1 MRRFITTCV
10 RLFAVCA
17 VTCWAASGAAQDI
30 RHGKVVKLD
39 LEQDEV
45 TIAADGAELKLR
57 VQPQMRVFDADR
69 GTVAERFSQVGIKA
83 GTELFFRVNPG
94 TDVLNAVKVGPAPNR
109 PARGDRGAPATPGE
123 RVTKDTSH
131 LKPLT
136 ELGEGKYQDF
146 AGGLYPDGANERP
159 STHEAAGLR
168 LAGEIRPLDADGKP
182 DAEAGRIVLLSIGM
196 SNTSQLSNGFEAALR
211 TADDVNP
218 KLLFV
223 NGAQGGMTA
232 AAIRDPEDGGRGA
245 QYWRVVDERLQ
256 SLGVSRAQVQAVWI
270 KQADAGPTQGFPA
283 YAKTLQEELQS
294 IVQVIHRRFPNCK
307 LAYVSS
313 RTYGGFATTR
323 LNPEPYAYE
332 SGFSVKWLIDDQ
344 LAGKEGL
351 NFDSEKGEVRSPWLS
366 WGPYLWAEGAT
377 PRKPDGFAYAPEDF
391 AGDGT
396 HHSQQGQVKGGAELL
411 KFFRTDA
418 TAKPWFLKRGS

>member
-1 MRRFITTCV
+1 MRHCLSVFAACV
-10 RLFAVCA
+10 VLG
-17 VTCWAASGAAQDI
+17 WAALGSAQEI

-39 LEQDEV
+39 LEQDAV

-57 VQPQMRVFDADR
+57 VQPEMRVFDADR
-69 GTVAERFSQVGIKA
+69 GTVAERFAQVGIKA

-109 PARGDRGAPATPGE
+109 TGRPGRAGDGAPATPGE

-136 ELGEGKYQDF
+136 ELGKGKYQDY
-146 AGGLYPDGANERP
+146 AGGLYPDGTNERP
-159 STHEAAGLR
+159 SAHEAAGLR
-168 LAGEIRPLDADGKP
+168 LAGEVRPLDADGKP
-182 DAEAGRIVLLSIGM
+182 DVDAGRIVLLSIGM
-196 SNTSQLSNGFEAALR
+196 SNTSQLSQGFEAALR
-211 TADDVNP
+211 GADDVNP
-218 KLLFV
+218 QLLFL

-232 AAIRDPEDGGRGA
+232 AAIKDPEDGGRGK

-256 SLGVSRAQVQAVWI
+256 AAGVTRAQVQAVWI

-283 YAKTLQEELQS
+283 YAKTLQEELQT
-294 IVQVIHRRFPNCK
+294 IVQVIHERFPNCK

-313 RTYGGFATTR
+313 RTYGGFAVTR

-332 SGFSVKWLIDDQ
+332 SGFSVKWLIEDQ
-344 LAGKEGL
+344 LSGKAEL
-351 NFDSEKGEVRSPWLS
+351 NFDPKNGAVCAPWLS
-366 WGPYLWAEGAT
+366 WGPYLWAEGTT
-377 PRKPDGFAYAPEDF
+377 PRKADGFAYAPEDF
-391 AGDGT
+391 GGDGT
-396 HHSQQGQVKGGAELL
+396 HHSQQGQLKGGAELL

-418 TAKPWFLKRGS
+418 TAKPWLLKNGSP